1 MKFASKKTPFLLL
14 ISLFLMMIFTFTTSQ
29 ARYHST
35 EIYVMRYCDTND
47 HKGHKSA
54 KKLGYYLSRQNI
66 PTLYASPDSKVRDTA
81 QIIARETDSDIKYDR
96 QFAEHATKQSYKK
109 PSHKPKDLLKRFLQD
124 ELGGRDHSRNDQEYK
139 K

>member
-1 MKFASKKTPFLLL
+1 MKFILRKTPFLLL
-14 ISLFLMMIFTFTTSQ
+14 ISLFIMMIFIFTTSQ

-47 HKGHKSA
+47 HKGHKGA

-66 PTLYASPDSKVRDTA
+66 PTLYASPDSKVRGAA

-96 QFAEHATKQSYKK
+96 QFAEHATKQRYKK
-109 PSHKPKDLLKRFLQD
+109 TKSQA
-124 ELGGRDHSRNDQEYK
+124 
-139 K
+139 